1 MVISAEHE
9 RNGIADFFTQVDPE
23 VRKVTLAIGNIISK
37 NSIKEI
43 TLEKS
48 LNVMMEHCRDA
59 GTLLAKN
66 IVKTEY
72 LYKYLQTYNINLPPD
87 CSKAIMIEHCL
98 QLWRRKYGGS
108 TDTSYVPTAT
118 SSELPGPST
127 TPYAFPSTSADSSC
141 SSGTTLQNHIDN
153 YNALAASSNGV
164 FFSENTNGPG
174 LESETEPPGLEQY
187 PVNLLALDYTVWF
200 FLKWNRNSLDESAFW
215 ADANCT
221 VMLEISETQQGTEQ
235 VCGPQ
240 DIINLILSLKF
251 QYNFQ
256 LVPNIMFDG
265 CQGRIMDSGVLALS
279 CGVVYNNQPGP
290 EGRYVCLGEFES
302 LIGLRRDPMENNN
315 WKVRMLKLYIRY
327 KKVDNLP
334 ALANRTSV
342 EDLLSFKEFP
352 LMNVASGSQ
361 SAQININSPQRTFPG
376 SDVPNDED
384 DGTTNGR
391 NEQFCLPTLPTNEST
406 TLLSLVGRRAAA
418 QPNGKSS
425 IFSFEFY
432 QQFFNVD
439 TMIVVDRIAT
449 SMIPKR
455 APVNYLKLNIATN
468 PDLYGPVW
476 IVLTLIFTIA
486 ISGNMASYLQNTGNH
501 QWRYNFHLVSYSATA
516 IITYTLLVPFA
527 LWGFLQW
534 SVQTTEFNLEE
545 EDEEVPQVDSGTP
558 SLLSLVCIYGYSLAI
573 YIPVSVL
580 WTIQVSLF
588 QWLLVITGAFLSGFA
603 LLTIL
608 LPAVKR
614 SRYSLL
620 IVLVIELAHFA
631 LAAGFMLYFFH
642 APDVDTHA
650 TMPAE
655 TPVHKVTTSVV
666 VNATMQSKSA

>member
-72 LYKYLQTYNINLPPD
+72 LYKYLQSYSINLPPD
-87 CSKAIMIEHCL
+87 SSKAILIEHCL
-98 QLWRRKYGGS
+98 QLWGRKYGGS
-108 TDTSYVPTAT
+108 ADTTYVP
-118 SSELPGPST
+118 SSNDIPGPSSSV
-127 TPYAFPSTSADSSC
+127 PYAFPSTSADSSC

-174 LESETEPPGLEQY
+174 DESDTEPPGLEQY

-215 ADANCT
+215 IDANCT

-290 EGRYVCLGEFES
+290 EGRFVCLGEFET

-315 WKVRMLKLYIRY
+315 WKIRMLKLYIRY

-334 ALANRTSV
+334 ALAN
-342 EDLLSFKEFP
+342 
-352 LMNVASGSQ
+352 
-361 SAQININSPQRTFPG
+361 
-376 SDVPNDED
+376 
-384 DGTTNGR
+384 
-391 NEQFCLPTLPTNEST
+391 ST
-406 TLLSLVGRRAAA
+406 TPAKPG
-418 QPNGKSS
+418 GS
-425 IFSFEFY
+425 IFSLEFY

-516 IITYTLLVPFA
+516 IIMYMSLVPCA
-527 LWGFLQW
+527 LWAFLQW
-534 SVQTTEFNLEE
+534 SVRATVLDIDDEE
-545 EDEEVPQVDSGTP
+545 EQEVESNTP

-608 LPAVKR
+608 MPAVRK

-620 IVLVIELAHFA
+620 IVIVIELAHFA

-642 APDVDTHA
+642 APDVET
-650 TMPAE
+650 PAE
-655 TPVHKVTTSVV
+655 GTTALHKVTNSVV
-666 VNATMQSKSA
+666 VNATMHSKSA